1 MITPSYGP
9 TSGHAPATDRDGRRP
24 RRDADADRDAERFRQ
39 LLAPPAPL
47 PEPHRAADD
56 ATPPDTPGH
65 RAPGG
70 GILPALPR
78 PTPLPLSAEG
88 LQLRAASGPLAG
100 LMVTAGW
107 HGGRLILRLSA
118 PSGAL
123 RDRLAQTG
131 DTLGATLSDLL
142 GIPVTVETA
151 YEPCRPL

>member
-56 ATPPDTPGH
+56 ATPPDTP
-65 RAPGG
+65 
-70 GILPALPR
+70 
-78 PTPLPLSAEG
+78 EG